1 MREYP
6 VIIAGAGVAGLV
18 TALSLHQRGVAFH
31 LYEQVAQ
38 LAEVGA
44 GLQLSPNGTRVL
56 IGLGLEAGMRRVVC
70 EAERKE
76 VRHGLSGQTWKL
88 FDLGQDCRDRFG
100 SPYWFVH
107 RGDLQQVLLG
117 ALRERA
123 PDAITVGVGVQSA
136 IAQGDHVKVALS
148 DGRSVSASAVLGCDG
163 VHSKLRNALVPDDPV
178 QFTGLMAWRGLVPMD
193 RLPAHLRVS
202 ERHAIGTNWVG
213 PGAHVITY
221 PLRRAQLMNVVG
233 IIERDDW
240 RHESWN
246 QTGSHDELLADFASW
261 HADVHALMR
270 SIEQPFKWALLG
282 RQPLTQYVQGR
293 IALMGDAAHPTLP
306 FLAQGANMAIEDGAV
321 MARCLSQAPVLEA
334 LQAYQ
339 SARLTRTSAI
349 VNRSLENAGRFHHPI
364 LADVNRAQEYI
375 STEWQSD
382 KVRTRYDWLFEYDPL
397 SVELVW
403 PQA

>member
-1 MREYP
+1 MHEYP

-18 TALSLHQRGVAFH
+18 TALALHRQGVSFH
-31 LYEQVAQ
+31 LYEQVSE

-56 IGLGLEAGMRRVVC
+56 IELGLEDAMREVVC

-76 VRHGLSGQTWKL
+76 VRHGISGQTWKL
-88 FDLGQDCRDRFG
+88 FDLGRDCLERFG

-107 RGDLQQVLLG
+107 RGDLQQVLLK
-117 ALRERA
+117 ALRKQA
-123 PDAITVGVGVQSA
+123 PHALTVGLGVHSA
-136 IAQGDHVKVALS
+136 IPQGDHVRVQLS
-148 DGRSVSASAVLGCDG
+148 DGRSVKASVVLGCDG
-163 VHSKLRNALVPDDPV
+163 VHSRLRSAMVPNDPV

-193 RLPAHLRVS
+193 RLPPHLRVT
-202 ERHAIGTNWVG
+202 EHQAVGTNWVG

-246 QTGSHDELLADFASW
+246 QTGTHDELLADFAAW
-261 HADVHALMR
+261 HDDVHTLMR
-270 SIEQPFKWALLG
+270 CIEQPFKWALLG
-282 RQPLTQYVQGR
+282 RQPLTQHTWGR
-293 IALMGDAAHPTLP
+293 ITLMGDAAHPTLP

-321 MARCLSQAPVLEA
+321 MARCLSQAPVPEA

-339 SARLTRTSAI
+339 QARLARTTQI
-349 VNRSLENAGRFHHPI
+349 VNRSLENAGRFHHPV
-364 LADVNRAQEYI
+364 LADLTRAQDYI
-375 STEWQSD
+375 DTEWQAD
-382 KVRTRYDWLFEYDPL
+382 KVRTRYDWLFQYDPL
-397 SVELVW
+397 SVELAW
-403 PQA
+403 STT

>member
-1 MREYP
+1 MQLP
-6 VIIAGAGVAGLV
+6 VVIAGAGVAGLV
-18 TALSLHQRGVAFH
+18 TALSLHQRGISFH
-31 LYEQVAQ
+31 VYEQVGQ

-56 IGLGLEAGMRRVVC
+56 INLGLENAMRQVVC

-100 SPYWFVH
+100 APYWFVH
-107 RGDLQQVLLG
+107 RGDLQQVLLS
-117 ALRERA
+117 ALRQRA
-123 PDAITVGVGVQSA
+123 PECLSVGIGVQSA
-136 IAQGDHVKVALS
+136 KEQGDHMEVSLS
-148 DGRSVSASAVLGCDG
+148 DGQILKASMVLACDG
-163 VHSKLRNALVPDDPV
+163 VHSRLRSAMIPRDPV

-193 RLPAHLRVS
+193 KLPAHLQVTQA
-202 ERHAIGTNWVG
+202 HAVGTNWVG

-246 QTGSHDELLADFASW
+246 QTGTHAELLADFAVW
-261 HADVHALMR
+261 HDDVHALMR

-282 RQPLTQYVQGR
+282 RQPLSACTQGR
-293 IALMGDAAHPTLP
+293 LCLMGDAAHPTLP

-321 MARCLSQAPVLEA
+321 MARCLATDLHPRA
-334 LQAYQ
+334 LTLFEQ
-339 SARLTRTSAI
+339 ARLQRTTQI
-349 VNRSLENAGRFHHPI
+349 VNRSLENAGRFHNPV
-364 LADVNRAQEYI
+364 LADVAQAQAYI
-375 STEWQSD
+375 DREWQPD
-382 KVRTRYDWLFEYDPL
+382 KVRTRYDWLFDYDPL
-397 SVELVW
+397 SVELESA
-403 PQA
+403 PS

>member
-31 LYEQVAQ
+31 LFEQVAQ

-56 IGLGLEAGMRRVVC
+56 IDLGLEAAMRRVVC

-136 IAQGDHVKVALS
+136 TAQGDHLQVALS

-193 RLPAHLRVS
+193 RLPAHLRAS

-246 QTGSHDELLADFASW
+246 QTGSHDELLADFAAW

-282 RQPLTQYVQGR
+282 RRPLSHHVRGR

-321 MARCLSQAPVLEA
+321 MARCLSDAPVVQA
-334 LQAYQ
+334 LQNYEQ
-339 SARLTRTSAI
+339 ARLQRTTLI
-349 VNRSLENAGRFHHPI
+349 VNRSLENAGRFHNPV
-364 LADVNRAQEYI
+364 LADVARAQEYI
-375 STEWQSD
+375 GAEWQPD

-397 SVELVW
+397 SVEL
-403 PQA
+403 A

>member
-6 VIIAGAGVAGLV
+6 VVIAGAGVAGLV
-18 TALSLHQRGVAFH
+18 TALALHRQGVSFH
-31 LYEQVAQ
+31 LYEQVSE

-56 IGLGLEAGMRRVVC
+56 IELGLEDAMREVVC

-76 VRHGLSGQTWKL
+76 VRHGISGQTWKL
-88 FDLGQDCRDRFG
+88 FDLGRDCLERFG

-107 RGDLQQVLLG
+107 RGDLQQVLLK
-117 ALRERA
+117 ALRKQA
-123 PDAITVGVGVQSA
+123 PHALTVGLGVHSA
-136 IAQGDHVKVALS
+136 IPQGDHVRVQLS
-148 DGRSVSASAVLGCDG
+148 DGRSVKASVVLGCDG
-163 VHSKLRNALVPDDPV
+163 VHSRLRSAMVPNDPV

-193 RLPAHLRVS
+193 RLPPHLRVT
-202 ERHAIGTNWVG
+202 EHQAVGTNWVG

-246 QTGSHDELLADFASW
+246 QTGSHDELLADFAAW

-282 RQPLTQYVQGR
+282 RRPLSHHVRGR

-321 MARCLSQAPVLEA
+321 MARCLSDAPVVQA
-334 LQAYQ
+334 LQNYEQ
-339 SARLTRTSAI
+339 ARLQRTTLI
-349 VNRSLENAGRFHHPI
+349 VNRSLENAGRFHNPV
-364 LADVNRAQEYI
+364 LADVARAQEYI
-375 STEWQSD
+375 GAEWQPD

-397 SVELVW
+397 SVEL
-403 PQA
+403 A

>member
-31 LYEQVAQ
+31 LFEQVAQ

-56 IGLGLEAGMRRVVC
+56 IDLGLEAAMRRVVC

-136 IAQGDHVKVALS
+136 TAQGDHLQVALS

-163 VHSKLRNALVPDDPV
+163 VHSKLRNTLVPDDPV

-246 QTGSHDELLADFASW
+246 QTGSHDELLADFAAW

-282 RQPLTQYVQGR
+282 RRPLSHHVRGR

-321 MARCLSQAPVLEA
+321 MARCLSDAPVVQA
-334 LQAYQ
+334 LQNYEQ
-339 SARLTRTSAI
+339 ARLQRTTLI
-349 VNRSLENAGRFHHPI
+349 VNRSLENAGRFHNPV
-364 LADVNRAQEYI
+364 LADVARAQEYI
-375 STEWQSD
+375 GAEWQPD

-397 SVELVW
+397 SVEL
-403 PQA
+403 A

>member
-1 MREYP
+1 
-6 VIIAGAGVAGLV
+6 
-18 TALSLHQRGVAFH
+18 
-31 LYEQVAQ
+31 
-38 LAEVGA
+38 
-44 GLQLSPNGTRVL
+44 
-56 IGLGLEAGMRRVVC
+56 
-70 EAERKE
+70 
-76 VRHGLSGQTWKL
+76 
-88 FDLGQDCRDRFG
+88 
-100 SPYWFVH
+100 
-107 RGDLQQVLLG
+107 
-117 ALRERA
+117 
-123 PDAITVGVGVQSA
+123 
-136 IAQGDHVKVALS
+136 
-148 DGRSVSASAVLGCDG
+148 
-163 VHSKLRNALVPDDPV
+163 LRNALVPDDPV

-246 QTGSHDELLADFASW
+246 QTGSHDELLADFAAW

-282 RQPLTQYVQGR
+282 RRPLSHHVRGR

-321 MARCLSQAPVLEA
+321 MARCLSDAPVVQA
-334 LQAYQ
+334 LQNYEQ
-339 SARLTRTSAI
+339 ARLQRTTLI
-349 VNRSLENAGRFHHPI
+349 VNRSLENAGRFHNPV
-364 LADVNRAQEYI
+364 LADVARAQEYI
-375 STEWQSD
+375 GAEWQPD

-397 SVELVW
+397 SVEL
-403 PQA
+403 A

>member
-31 LYEQVAQ
+31 LFEQVAQ

-56 IGLGLEAGMRRVVC
+56 IDLGLEAAMRRVVC

-136 IAQGDHVKVALS
+136 TAQGDHLQVALS

-246 QTGSHDELLADFASW
+246 QTGSHDELLADFAAW

-282 RQPLTQYVQGR
+282 RRPLSHHVRGR

-321 MARCLSQAPVLEA
+321 MARCLSDAPVVQA
-334 LQAYQ
+334 LQNYEQ
-339 SARLTRTSAI
+339 ARLQRTTLI
-349 VNRSLENAGRFHHPI
+349 VNRSLENAGRFHNPV
-364 LADVNRAQEYI
+364 LADVARAQEYI
-375 STEWQSD
+375 GAEWQPD

-397 SVELVW
+397 SVEL
-403 PQA
+403 A